1 MNRSMFNIILMAIA
15 LVFTSCSIDPEPL
28 NYGKDQ
34 CDHCRMTIMDSKF
47 GAEIITKKGKIYKFD
62 AAECMIRFVKEGKI
76 GEGEVSKYL
85 VIDASKPAQFIDAKD
100 AVYLISENFPSPMGA
115 DLSAYGTR
123 NNAENFQMQYSG
135 EIKDW
140 DGVLTKLNH

>member
-1 MNRSMFNIILMAIA
+1 MAIT

-34 CDHCRMTIMDSKF
+34 CEHCRMTIMDNKF

-62 AAECMIRFVKEGKI
+62 AAECMIRFVKEGKVND
-76 GEGEVSKYL
+76 EDVSKYL
-85 VIDASKPAQFIDAKD
+85 VIDASKPANFINAKD
-100 AVYLISENFPSPMGA
+100 AMYLISENFPSPMGA
-115 DLSAYGTR
+115 DLSAYGSRTDV
-123 NNAENFQMQYSG
+123 ENFQKQYSG

-140 DGVLTKLNH
+140 DEVLIKLKANH